1 MKRITFLSIAGLVL
15 LFLLGLY
22 FCFGNINLINSQ
34 NSAKFLNSIPS
45 FQNSNPNSNPNSTL
59 ASLSNSSNNSQ
70 NLVLQN
76 NKISLSLDK
85 LEIAKTPQ
93 EEQKGL
99 MFRSNMCENCGMIFE
114 FENEDY
120 RSFWM
125 KNTLIDLDI
134 IFIEKGGKIIN
145 IANAKAE
152 KTPKSYLSYPTYPST
167 GKAKYVLE
175 VNSGFAQ
182 KMKLESG
189 KYLEIDKLLAQSVP
203 FDNSYGEK

>member
-1 MKRITFLSIAGLVL
+1 MKRITFLSIVGLVL
-15 LFLLGLY
+15 LFLLGLS
-22 FCFGNINLINSQ
+22 FSFGNINLINSQ
-34 NSAKFLNSIPS
+34 NPLKFTNSIPS
-45 FQNSNPNSNPNSTL
+45 FQNSNPNSTL
-59 ASLSNSSNNSQ
+59 ANISNNSNNSQ
-70 NLVLQN
+70 NPVLQN
-76 NKISLSLDK
+76 DKISLSLDK

-134 IFIEKGGKIIN
+134 IFIEKSGKIIN

-152 KTPKSYLSYPTYPST
+152 KTPKSYLNYPTYPST

-182 KMKLESG
+182 KIKLESG

-203 FDNSYGEK
+203 FDNSYSEK